1 MNEETGTGLVRPM
14 LATSGALPADVS
26 GAWAYEM
33 KWDGVRAVVYVAAG
47 KVRLLTRNDREVS
60 TTYPEVLELVPLLD
74 GRDAVVDG
82 ELVAFDPAGRP
93 DFGALQRRMHVT
105 NPAQVRSLVDEVP
118 VYYLAFDLLR
128 IGGRSLLAEPYDVRR
143 NLLEGLGI
151 SSPHVVVPP
160 AFVGDGPAALAAS
173 RAQQLEGVVAK
184 LRRSTYRPGRRSADW
199 IKVKNI
205 RTQEVVVGGW
215 RLGRGHRDG
224 GIGSLLVG
232 VPGADG
238 LDYVGH
244 VGTGF
249 TEAMLADV
257 HRRLAPSVLATSPFA
272 RPLPAADARDAVWVE
287 PRLVGE
293 VAFAEWTKDRRLR
306 HPTWRGLRDD
316 KSAGDVVWES

>member
-1 MNEETGTGLVRPM
+1 M
-14 LATSGALPADVS
+14 LATSGALPVDPG

-33 KWDGVRAVVYVAAG
+33 KWDGVRAVAYVAAG
-47 KVRLLTRNDREVS
+47 KVRLLTRGDREVS
-60 TTYPEVLELVPLLD
+60 GTYPEVLELVPLLD
-74 GRDAVVDG
+74 GREAVVDG
-82 ELVAFDPAGRP
+82 ELVAFDAAGRP
-93 DFGALQRRMHVT
+93 DFGALQRRMHVA
-105 NPAQVRSLVDEVP
+105 NPVQVRALVDDVP
-118 VYYLAFDLLR
+118 AYYLAFDLLR
-128 IGGRSLLAEPYDVRR
+128 LGRRSLLAESYDVRR
-143 NLLEGLGI
+143 ELLEGLGLQ
-151 SSPHVVVPP
+151 SAHVVVPP

-173 RAQQLEGVVAK
+173 QAQQLEGVVAK
-184 LRRSTYRPGRRSADW
+184 LRRSTYHPGRRSPDW

-215 RLGRGHRDG
+215 RPGRGHRDG

-249 TEAMLADV
+249 TEAMLADLR
-257 HRRLAPSVLATSPFA
+257 RRLAPSVRATSPFS
-272 RPLPAADARDAVWVE
+272 RPLPAADTRDAVWVE

-316 KSAGDVVWES
+316 KSPVDVVVES